1 MSTTLWTVAHQVPLS
16 MDFSRQEYW
25 NGWPFPSQRELPD
38 PGIEPGSPALQVD
51 SFPLNHISYLVPY
64 QFLLVKE
71 AQEHCSVTTLQSWS
85 WKRASTKAREI
96 INEVHN
102 FQWLNGHTEMRKMNF
117 IFCIHSSVHCDSCLL
132 TLSHSVM
139 KILGLFLSSLTNTY
153 KTNVIK
159 CVWKHFFAVSLSY

>member
-1 MSTTLWTVAHQVPLS
+1 MRPSKHRIKHSGCLVGKSEKRKCESLSRVGLFVIPWTVARQAPVS
-16 MDFSRQEYW
+16 MGFSRQEYW

-85 WKRASTKAREI
+85 GKRASTKAREI

-102 FQWLNGHTEMRKMNF
+102 FQ
-117 IFCIHSSVHCDSCLL
+117 
-132 TLSHSVM
+132 
-139 KILGLFLSSLTNTY
+139 
-153 KTNVIK
+153 
-159 CVWKHFFAVSLSY
+159 